1 MVIKIKGGVFP
12 AYAGV
17 ILGIENISDSTL
29 EVLYDNGFLRSIVD
43 LYKLRDHYH
52 QIIQLPRFGEKSLEN
67 IIKSIDEHR
76 TVTMSKL
83 IGSIGIKGVGRRI
96 METIL
101 RVYDYESLINN
112 VVYPCNHNRLVMID
126 GIGEITAKSI
136 IQGLEENEKLI
147 KELLKYVVVVDE
159 VILEDKKYDSIV
171 YFTKVRDPEFAEFL
185 EKNGVLVS
193 DKFNKK
199 VDYLII
205 KDESSDSKK
214 IGKYDIPVLTL
225 DEAYKK
231 FNYII

>member
-1 MVIKIKGGVFP
+1 
-12 AYAGV
+12 
-17 ILGIENISDSTL
+17 
-29 EVLYDNGFLRSIVD
+29 
-43 LYKLRDHYH
+43 
-52 QIIQLPRFGEKSLEN
+52 
-67 IIKSIDEHR
+67 
-76 TVTMSKL
+76 
-83 IGSIGIKGVGRRI
+83 

-101 RVYDYESLINN
+101 QVYDYESLINN
-112 VVYPCNHNRLVMID
+112 VVYPCNHNRLVVID
-126 GIGEITAKSI
+126 SIGEITARSI
-136 IQGLEENEKLI
+136 IQDLEENEKLI

-171 YFTKVRDPEFAEFL
+171 YFTKVRDLEFSEFL